1 MPCWGNDHLQIVL
14 RYHRW
19 RAQVLAAHGR
29 WWRAI
34 DKAPRCLGLRRISF
48 QQFSIAC
55 FSKLKIASPDA
66 GLNGKAQAIA
76 VLRGPAASGHGAHL
90 LKARAVGTNSE
101 TAH

>member
-1 MPCWGNDHLQIVL
+1 MPRWGNDHLQIFP

-34 DKAPRCLGLRRISF
+34 DKAPRCLGLRRIGF
-48 QQFSIAC
+48 QQLGIAC
-55 FSKLKIASPDA
+55 FCKLKIASPDA

-76 VLRGPAASGHGAHL
+76 VLRGSPQQPAGMGQHI
-90 LKARAVGTNSE
+90 LKARAKLQG
-101 TAH
+101 HQ